1 MRVTARNATVADIDS
16 LVRLYRVL
24 EEEMVALHAMW
35 PLADGLDEPV
45 RDSLLAAIDRQDT
58 HVILGEIDDYPFGFL
73 VARVEGLLDQA
84 DGEQIGSIKFVFVEK
99 EAREVAVGEVMR
111 NLALDDLRQLGI
123 TKFDAHV
130 LPGHRLAKNFFEA
143 GGFSARSIVMH
154 HDDDR

>member
-84 DGEQIGSIKFVFVEK
+84 DG
-99 EAREVAVGEVMR
+99 
-111 NLALDDLRQLGI
+111 
-123 TKFDAHV
+123 
-130 LPGHRLAKNFFEA
+130 
-143 GGFSARSIVMH
+143 
-154 HDDDR
+154 